1 MARSRPALG
10 VGAGLAAIAVVA
22 LVVPLIVIGNWDL
35 EPGVRKEVGAAGAV
49 VAIGAVFRA
58 GARSVLRM
66 VMGTSSRTAARTIS
80 RRFTRVFV
88 KSGASVAK
96 SAAVDA
102 RGGDSADPTMD
113 QPLAL
118 ALGLGFAGLA
128 LSYTGVLWLVEPEVA
143 VPLTHGM
150 PVLLAGCVG
159 ASPVLIYYAVLRVVA
174 SMTGAEV
181 GIRTGFDGLL
191 LQGYFTGAASFLP
204 LTSDI
209 SYSGDAA
216 SRARCATTVLV
227 VLLGV
232 HLAFDAVGKM
242 LGVPFLVQYGGLV
255 LLYGFVY
262 SFPLQPLDGA
272 QIWAQ
277 SKLRWAVVWVFV
289 LGAFAVNLPEEL
301 NGIL

>member
-1 MARSRPALG
+1 MIG
-10 VGAGLAAIAVVA
+10 MWDVG
-22 LVVPLIVIGNWDL
+22 
-35 EPGVRKEVGAAGAV
+35 PGVRKEVGAAGAV

-88 KSGASVAK
+88 KSTASVAK
-96 SAAVDA
+96 AAVVDA
-102 RGGDSADPTMD
+102 TGGDSSKPRGD
-113 QPLAL
+113 QPVAL
-118 ALGLGFAGLA
+118 ALGLGFVGLA
-128 LSYTGVLWLVEPEVA
+128 LSYAGVLWLVDPAVA
-143 VPLTHGM
+143 LPLTHGM
-150 PVLLAGCVG
+150 PVIVAGLVG
-159 ASPVLIYYAVLRVVA
+159 ASPVLLYYGLLHLVSSR
-174 SMTGAEV
+174 TRTTI

-209 SYSGDAA
+209 AYEGEGPDK
-216 SRARCATTVLV
+216 ARCATF
-227 VLLGV
+227 VLLALLSI
-232 HLAFDAVGKM
+232 HLLFDVVGKAT
-242 LGVPFLVQYGGLV
+242 GVGFLTQYGGIV

-272 QIWAQ
+272 QIWSQ
-277 SKLRWAVVWVFV
+277 SKARWAAVW
-289 LGAFAVNLPEEL
+289 LLILIAFAINLPEEL